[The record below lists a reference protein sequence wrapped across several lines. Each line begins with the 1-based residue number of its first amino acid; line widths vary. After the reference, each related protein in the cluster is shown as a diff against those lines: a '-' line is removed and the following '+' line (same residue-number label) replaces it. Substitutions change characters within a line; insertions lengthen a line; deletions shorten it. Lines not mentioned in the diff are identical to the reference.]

1 MFIGKKDVNK
11 AELLALMEQ
20 VKSKPLPQHVA
31 IIMDG
36 NGRWA
41 TKRGLPRVAGHR
53 QGVEALREVIKTSDE
68 LGIKYLTLYAFSTE
82 NWKRPATEVDALM
95 SLLVEYLRK
104 EIQELNSNN
113 VKISVLG
120 HVEAF
125 PPIAQREIANA
136 VEITKNNTGLN
147 VNIALNYGG
156 RAEIVRAAKAIAR
169 DVLDK
174 KISLD
179 DIDER
184 LFSRYLYTAGI
195 PDPDLLIRTSGEF
208 RLSNFLLYQIAYT
221 ELVFTD
227 SDVLWPDFDKRAY
240 LEAIMEYQRRQ
251 RRYGGLIADEGTV

>member
-1 MFIGKKDVNK
+1 MFIGKRNVN
-11 AELLALMEQ
+11 EEDILALMER
-20 VKSKPLPQHVA
+20 VRSKPLPRHVA

-41 TKRGLPRVAGHR
+41 TRRGLPRVAGHR
-53 QGVEALREVIKTSDE
+53 QGVEALREVIRTSDE

-82 NWKRPATEVDALM
+82 NWKRPAAEVDALM
-95 SLLVEYLRK
+95 SLLVEYLRR
-104 EIQELNSNN
+104 EIRELNSNN

-120 HVEAF
+120 QVEAF
-125 PPIAQREIANA
+125 PAVAQREIANA
-136 VEITKNNTGLN
+136 VEITRNNTGLN

-156 RAEIVRAAKAIAR
+156 RAEIVRAVKAIAR

-174 KISLD
+174 KVLID

-184 LFSRYLYTAGI
+184 LFSNYLYTANI

-227 SDVLWPDFDKRAY
+227 CDVLWPDFDRKAY
-240 LEAIMEYQRRQ
+240 LKAIMEYQRRQ
-251 RRYGGLIADEGTV
+251 RRYGGLNG

>member
-1 MFIGKKDVNK
+1 MFRSKRNVN
-11 AELLALMEQ
+11 ESDLSALIEQ

-41 TKRGLPRVAGHR
+41 TRRGLPRVAGHR
-53 QGVEALREVIKTSDE
+53 QGVEALREVIRTSDE

-82 NWKRPATEVDALM
+82 NWKRPAAEIDALM

-104 EIQELNSNN
+104 EIRELNSNN

-120 HVEAF
+120 QVEAF
-125 PPIAQREIANA
+125 PTVAQSEIANA
-136 VEITKNNTGLN
+136 VELTKNNTGLN

-174 KISLD
+174 KISID

-184 LFSRYLYTAGI
+184 LFSNYLYTANI

-221 ELVFTD
+221 ELVFTAP
-227 SDVLWPDFDKRAY
+227 DVLWPDFDKKAY

-251 RRYGGLIADEGTV
+251 RRYGGLNG

>member
-1 MFIGKKDVNK
+1 MFTSKRNTNEAD
-11 AELLALMEQ
+11 LSALMEQ

-82 NWKRPATEVDALM
+82 NWKRPASEIDALM
-95 SLLVEYLRK
+95 SLLVEYLRR
-104 EIQELNSNN
+104 EIRELNSNN

-120 HVEAF
+120 QVEAF
-125 PPIAQREIANA
+125 PTVAQREIAKA
-136 VEITKNNTGLN
+136 VELTKNNTGLN

-174 KISLD
+174 KISID

-184 LFSRYLYTAGI
+184 LFSSYLYTANI

-208 RLSNFLLYQIAYT
+208 RLSNFLLYQVAYT
-221 ELVFTD
+221 ELVFTAP
-227 SDVLWPDFDKRAY
+227 DVLWPDFDKKAY
-240 LEAIMEYQRRQ
+240 LEAIMEYQGRQ
-251 RRYGGLIADEGTV
+251 RRYGGLDV

>member
-1 MFIGKKDVNK
+1 MFTSKRNANESD
-11 AELLALMEQ
+11 LSALIEQ

-41 TKRGLPRVAGHR
+41 TRRGLPRVAGHR
-53 QGVEALREVIKTSDE
+53 QGVEALREVIRTSDE

-82 NWKRPATEVDALM
+82 NWKRPAAEIDALM

-104 EIQELNSNN
+104 EIRELNSNN

-120 HVEAF
+120 QVEAF
-125 PPIAQREIANA
+125 PTVAQSEIANA
-136 VEITKNNTGLN
+136 VELTKNNTGLN

-156 RAEIVRAAKAIAR
+156 RAEIVRAAKAIAM

-174 KISLD
+174 KISID

-184 LFSRYLYTAGI
+184 LFSNYLYTANI

-221 ELVFTD
+221 ELVFTAP
-227 SDVLWPDFDKRAY
+227 DVLWPDFDKKAY

-251 RRYGGLIADEGTV
+251 RRYGGLNG

>member
-1 MFIGKKDVNK
+1 MFRSKRNVN
-11 AELLALMEQ
+11 ESDLSALIEQ

-41 TKRGLPRVAGHR
+41 TRRGLPRVAGHR
-53 QGVEALREVIKTSDE
+53 QGVEALREVIRTSDE

-82 NWKRPATEVDALM
+82 NWKRPAAEIDALM

-104 EIQELNSNN
+104 EIRELNSNN

-120 HVEAF
+120 QVEAF
-125 PPIAQREIANA
+125 PTVAQREIANA
-136 VEITKNNTGLN
+136 VELTKNNTGLN

-156 RAEIVRAAKAIAR
+156 RAEIVRAVKAIAR

-174 KISLD
+174 KISID

-184 LFSRYLYTAGI
+184 FFSNYLYTANI

-221 ELVFTD
+221 ELVFTAP
-227 SDVLWPDFDKRAY
+227 DVLWPDFDKKAY

-251 RRYGGLIADEGTV
+251 RRYGGLNG

>member
-1 MFIGKKDVNK
+1 MFTSKRNVN
-11 AELLALMEQ
+11 ESDLSALIEQ

-41 TKRGLPRVAGHR
+41 TRRGLPRVAGHR
-53 QGVEALREVIKTSDE
+53 QGVEALREVIRTSDE

-82 NWKRPATEVDALM
+82 NWKRPAAEIDALM

-104 EIQELNSNN
+104 EIRELNSNN

-120 HVEAF
+120 QVEAF
-125 PPIAQREIANA
+125 PTVAQREIANA
-136 VEITKNNTGLN
+136 VELTKNNTGLN

-156 RAEIVRAAKAIAR
+156 RAEIVRAAKAIAM

-174 KISLD
+174 KISID

-184 LFSRYLYTAGI
+184 LFSNYLYTANI

-221 ELVFTD
+221 ELVFTAP
-227 SDVLWPDFDKRAY
+227 DVLWPDFDKKAY

-251 RRYGGLIADEGTV
+251 RRYGGLNG

>member
-1 MFIGKKDVNK
+1 MFTSKRNANESD
-11 AELLALMEQ
+11 LSALIEQ

-41 TKRGLPRVAGHR
+41 TRRGLPRVAGHR
-53 QGVEALREVIKTSDE
+53 QGVEALREVIRTSDE

-82 NWKRPATEVDALM
+82 NWKRPAAEIDALM
-95 SLLVEYLRK
+95 SLLVEYLRN
-104 EIQELNSNN
+104 EIRELNSNN

-120 HVEAF
+120 QVEAF
-125 PPIAQREIANA
+125 PTVAQREIANA
-136 VEITKNNTGLN
+136 VELTKNNTGLN

-174 KISLD
+174 KISID

-184 LFSRYLYTAGI
+184 LFINYLYTANI

-221 ELVFTD
+221 ELVFTAP
-227 SDVLWPDFDKRAY
+227 DVLWPDFDKKAY

-251 RRYGGLIADEGTV
+251 RRYGGLNG

>member
-1 MFIGKKDVNK
+1 MFRSKRNVN
-11 AELLALMEQ
+11 ESDLSALIEQ

-41 TKRGLPRVAGHR
+41 TRRGLPRVAGHR
-53 QGVEALREVIKTSDE
+53 QGVEALREVIRTSDE

-82 NWKRPATEVDALM
+82 NWKRPAAEIDALM

-104 EIQELNSNN
+104 EIRELNSNN

-120 HVEAF
+120 QVEAF
-125 PPIAQREIANA
+125 PTVAQREIANA
-136 VEITKNNTGLN
+136 VELTKNNTGLN

-156 RAEIVRAAKAIAR
+156 RAEIVRAAKAIAM

-174 KISLD
+174 KISID

-184 LFSRYLYTAGI
+184 LFSNYLYTANI

-221 ELVFTD
+221 ELVFTAP
-227 SDVLWPDFDKRAY
+227 DVLWPDFDKKAY

-251 RRYGGLIADEGTV
+251 RRYGGLNG

>member
-1 MFIGKKDVNK
+1 MFTSKRNVN
-11 AELLALMEQ
+11 ESDLSALIEQ

-41 TKRGLPRVAGHR
+41 TRRGLPRVAGHR
-53 QGVEALREVIKTSDE
+53 QGVEALREVIRTSDE

-82 NWKRPATEVDALM
+82 NWKRPAAEIDALM

-104 EIQELNSNN
+104 EIRELNSNN

-120 HVEAF
+120 QVEAF
-125 PPIAQREIANA
+125 PTVAQSEIANA
-136 VEITKNNTGLN
+136 VELTKNNTGLN

-156 RAEIVRAAKAIAR
+156 RAEIVRAAKAIAM

-174 KISLD
+174 KISID

-184 LFSRYLYTAGI
+184 LFSNYLYTANI

-221 ELVFTD
+221 ELVFTAP
-227 SDVLWPDFDKRAY
+227 DVLWPDFDKKAY

-251 RRYGGLIADEGTV
+251 RRYGGLNG

>member
-1 MFIGKKDVNK
+1 MFAGKRNANEVD
-11 AELLALMEQ
+11 LFALMEQ

-41 TKRGLPRVAGHR
+41 TRRGLPRVAGHR
-53 QGVEALREVIKTSDE
+53 QGVEALREVIKTSNE

-82 NWKRPATEVDALM
+82 NWKRPAAEVDALM
-95 SLLVEYLRK
+95 ALLVEYLRK
-104 EIQELNSNN
+104 EIRELNSNN

-120 HVEAF
+120 QVEAF
-125 PPIAQREIANA
+125 PDVAQREIANA
-136 VEITKNNTGLN
+136 VEITKNNTGLR

-156 RAEIVRAAKAIAR
+156 RAEIVRAVKAIAR

-174 KISLD
+174 KVSID

-184 LFSRYLYTAGI
+184 LFSDYLYTANI

-208 RLSNFLLYQIAYT
+208 RLSNFLLYQVAYT

-227 SDVLWPDFDKRAY
+227 SDVLWPDFDKKAY
-240 LEAIMEYQRRQ
+240 LEAIVEYQRRQ
-251 RRYGGLIADEGTV
+251 RRYGGLNG

>member
-1 MFIGKKDVNK
+1 MFRSKKNANGSD
-11 AELLALMEQ
+11 LSALIEQ

-41 TKRGLPRVAGHR
+41 TRRGLPRVAGHR
-53 QGVEALREVIKTSDE
+53 QGVEALREVIRTSDE

-82 NWKRPATEVDALM
+82 NWKRPAAEIDALM

-104 EIQELNSNN
+104 EIRELNSNN

-120 HVEAF
+120 QVEVF
-125 PPIAQREIANA
+125 PTVAQREIANA
-136 VEITKNNTGLN
+136 VELTKNNTGLN

-174 KISLD
+174 KISID

-184 LFSRYLYTAGI
+184 LFSNYLYTANI

-221 ELVFTD
+221 ELVFTAP
-227 SDVLWPDFDKRAY
+227 DVLWPDFDKKAY

-251 RRYGGLIADEGTV
+251 RRYGGLNG